1 MIAASQGY
9 DLALESI
16 RNHYVKGFVTKEQ
29 FSEVLHAYQAAVDAM
44 RSEQRDMALVA
55 EAHVKAKK

>member
-1 MIAASQGY
+1 L
-9 DLALESI
+9 D
-16 RNHYVKGFVTKEQ
+16 YVEGFVTREQ
-29 FSEVLHAYQAAVDAM
+29 FSEALCAYQAAVDAM